1 MRWKINLVIEIMES
15 TLITF
20 INNSSNIF
28 RITILYIFQIS
39 IRIKLS
45 HFKILNNNC
54 VSFPKIGTIISKKT
68 NNNFQRPVEINYHE
82 AWDKNLW
89 NILLILDFVSRFVL
103 RFVLYYWWSI
113 ASFQLVCLLLLLDN
127 SSSRPWFKCP

>member
-1 MRWKINLVIEIMES
+1 LRWKINLVIEIMES

-39 IRIKLS
+39 IHIKLS
-45 HFKILNNNC
+45 RFKIFHNNY
-54 VSFPKIGTIISKKT
+54 VSFPKIDTIVSEKT
-68 NNNFQRPVEINYHE
+68 HNNFQRPVEINYHE

>member
-1 MRWKINLVIEIMES
+1 MES

-39 IRIKLS
+39 IHIKLS

-68 NNNFQRPVEINYHE
+68 NNNFKRPVEINYHD
-82 AWDKNLW
+82 AWGKNL
-89 NILLILDFVSRFVL
+89 
-103 RFVLYYWWSI
+103 
-113 ASFQLVCLLLLLDN
+113 
-127 SSSRPWFKCP
+127 